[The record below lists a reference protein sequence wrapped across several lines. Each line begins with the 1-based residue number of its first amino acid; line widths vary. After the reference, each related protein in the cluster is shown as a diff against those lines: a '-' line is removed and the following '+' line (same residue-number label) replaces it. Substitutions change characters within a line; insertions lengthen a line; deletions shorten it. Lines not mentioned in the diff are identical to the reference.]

1 MQAQS
6 VTLDFLKPVGTVVD
20 LSDKFNAR
28 VGDSMTPFNLFVTEG
43 GKPRALNGL
52 HPELEAA
59 VGDGELKDGKV
70 VMSDNA
76 KGIHWVGSADN
87 VTGYNRLT
95 LTFPA
100 EVFPQSGFC
109 YGHLILANDAGT
121 RESSVDIWFKVL
133 DGLAIMGLAADYY
146 DSAIELEL
154 KKLKEANSQ
163 AAQRLSEMKARPQA
177 FANLDDLKAK
187 YPVGNS
193 NLNVTVDDGH
203 LWIWLN
209 GGWRDCGRFQAAGID
224 DSEKEKMLSKN
235 SDNLIANSDFDG
247 FDLWEISDQTD
258 YEVQTYDAINNS
270 HILYFIGKSGG
281 AYISSKERKIS
292 NQSSASWGVL
302 IRGKDISSNNL
313 VSVSLEF
320 KDENHTKISS
330 SAVQL
335 DESYNTDSF
344 RAIKLENVTI
354 PANTAYI
361 DLTVF
366 QSGTSQVWVMRPQAN
381 FGSVLYPYSFSDI
394 ENLFA
399 KSYMSSSDNLIINS
413 DFANQNLQFWNV
425 GGNPQPAYGFDVA
438 NSLNNSN
445 ILHFTGNANA
455 ASYIASDNYGVGLH
469 TVISAGVLIRG
480 NNINS
485 TDHIASVSLEF
496 HDNLGNKLT
505 SQAVQ
510 LDEDYNDSEFHFV
523 KIEGATVP
531 DGAVTVDLSFFQTSD
546 SELWIARPQINF
558 GATLIPYSL
567 EDLLSNGKQSSAN
580 SDSGLP
586 KFFIQCNDAIADKK
600 TKASFSFEDQ
610 DRTVSGYMQIS
621 IQGASSR
628 QYPKKNY
635 KIKLFKDN
643 ELKNKLSFKPK
654 SSWHENS
661 SFNLKANWIDAT
673 QARNLVNSELFASAT
688 AITPIADD
696 NVREAITST
705 QNLGQMEG
713 FPVSVYLNGQYHG
726 LYTFNTKKDADVYGM
741 DSSNAS
747 HEAITIENNGAQA
760 KLRDKTATVDMLNFA
775 TVVHDTPSDELK
787 RNFTAFLNFLN
798 TSSDSDFKSQ
808 IGNYIDVK
816 SAINVYLY
824 QALAEVWDGSTK
836 SYIFLTYN
844 GGKYFYLV
852 DYDLDSSWGLW
863 WDGSKVATDAVFDF
877 THPDQASFLTQEN
890 NNLLFQRIYQNFK
903 PEIKSQYQKLR
914 QSVWS
919 NVSIMK
925 QFKEFIN
932 SIPEAAYNH
941 DYKVWPDIPSR
952 KITSYSQIQN
962 DIIRRGNQMDAW
974 ISQLA

>member
-1 MQAQS
+1 MQVQS
-6 VTLDFLKPVGTVVD
+6 VILDFLKPVGTVVD

-43 GKPRALNGL
+43 GKPKVLNGL

-76 KGIHWVGSADN
+76 KGVHWVGSTKN
-87 VTGYNRLT
+87 VTGYNQLT
-95 LTFPA
+95 LAFPA

-109 YGHLILANDAGT
+109 YGHLILANDTGV

-133 DGLAIMGLAADYY
+133 DGLEIMGLAADYY

-154 KKLKEANSQ
+154 KKLKEASSQ
-163 AAQRLSEMKARPQA
+163 AAQRLSEMKATPEA

-292 NQSSASWGVL
+292 NQSSVSWGVL
-302 IRGKDISSNNL
+302 IRGKDISSDNV

-413 DFANQNLQFWNV
+413 DFANHNLAFWNV
-425 GGNPQPAYGFDVA
+425 GGSPTPAYGFDDA
-438 NSLNNSN
+438 HPLNNSN
-445 ILHFTGNANA
+445 ILHYPGNANA
-455 ASYIASDNYGVGLH
+455 ASYIASDNYGIGLH
-469 TVISAGVLIRG
+469 TLISAGVLIRG

-567 EDLLSNGKQSSAN
+567 GSFLSTDEPATSKVNSA
-580 SDSGLP
+580 LP
-586 KFFIQCNDAIADKK
+586 RFFIQCNETIGDKK
-600 TKASFSFEDQ
+600 VNAQFSFEDD
-610 DRTVSGYMQIS
+610 DRSVKGFMQIS

-635 KIKLFKDN
+635 KIKLFEDAKMTKK
-643 ELKNKLSFKPK
+643 LKIKLRP
-654 SSWHENS
+654 SWTPDS

-673 QARNLVNSELFASAT
+673 QSRNLANAKVFANAT
-688 AITPIADD
+688 AMTPFENEEVQQHLA
-696 NVREAITST
+696 ST

-713 FPVSVYLNGQYHG
+713 FPVIVYLNGKYHG
-726 LYTFNTKKDADVYGM
+726 LYTFNTKKTAAVFGM
-741 DSSNAS
+741 DSNNPE

-775 TVVHDTPSDELK
+775 TVVHDTPSDDLK
-787 RNFTAFLNFLN
+787 TNFTSFLNFIN
-798 TSSDSDFKSQ
+798 TASDGDFKAN
-808 IGNYIDVK
+808 IANYIDVK
-816 SAINVYLY
+816 SAINVYLF
-824 QALAEVWDGSTK
+824 QALSEMWDGSTK

-941 DYKVWPDIPSR
+941 DHKAWPDIPSR